1 VAMDFTKEAGWTG
14 GPAGMAVPRLVLLST
29 PVRGA
34 EMWYWVSAVSF
45 LIGATLAQ
53 NLIDSP
59 SGRALAAIHDS
70 ELAARVL
77 GVDAGAQKL
86 KAFVISAVYAS
97 VAGSLFPLLNR
108 HITPDVSR
116 LPRSIQLLA
125 LV

>member
-14 GPAGMAVPRLVLLST
+14 GPAGMAVPRLVLLDT

-34 EMWYWVSAVSF
+34 ETWYWVSAVSF

-70 ELAARVL
+70 ELAARGL
-77 GVDAGAQKL
+77 GIEAGSQKL
-86 KAFVISAVYAS
+86 KAFVIPALSAS
-97 VAGSLFPLLNR
+97 LSPSLF
-108 HITPDVSR
+108 
-116 LPRSIQLLA
+116 
-125 LV
+125 